1 MKLLILFTIVAIVSA
16 ANKPVFKCKT
26 KPEYEAELK
35 ATVTQCGI
43 VPDPAPD
50 KSLSPISIDEN
61 KACSDAGCQ
70 RRAEAMVAAC
80 AITNVGGDGA
90 EELVY
95 IIKKT
100 CVEGGASFECRTEAD
115 YDAELKAT
123 HALCGLKVT
132 GDKLPISIDKVK
144 TCSGYCPDPAACSDA
159 GCQRRAKA
167 MAEAC
172 EASGRG
178 GDGFEDAEKTI
189 KKTCGAFSCEEK
201 TDYIQEMNATHTLC
215 GITATANKFA
225 PVPIDQD
232 KACLKECLS
241 RAEFIVSNC
250 SKTGVG
256 GDGDELLVYL
266 IKKKC
271 NPFKC
276 KSKPEYEAEM
286 NATFTNCGISEDDRT
301 IDRSKACVHN
311 SEFCLERAEAIVAAC
326 AISKIGGNG
335 DEQMVRLL
343 KDVCTGIDPAE
354 PATREI
360 STPIPII
367 TTAISK
373 SSRTLVTPGVFVLI
387 FAAVLQL

>member
-26 KPEYEAELK
+26 KPEFEAELK
-35 ATVTQCGI
+35 ATFTQCGI

-50 KSLSPISIDEN
+50 KSLSPISIDED

-80 AITNVGGDGA
+80 ADTNVGGDGA

-100 CVEGGASFECRTEAD
+100 CNQCLSDAD
-115 YDAELKAT
+115 YNDKLKAT

-144 TCSGYCPDPAACSDA
+144 TCSNSSSHELKPWQYCLP
-159 GCQRRAKA
+159 RARA
-167 MAEAC
+167 MAVDC
-172 EASGRG
+172 EASGWG
-178 GDGFEDAEKTI
+178 GDGFTDAVKTI
-189 KKTCGAFSCEEK
+189 KKTCDAFSCEEK
-201 TDYIQEMNATHTLC
+201 TDYIQEMNATYTLC

-225 PVPIDQD
+225 PVKIDQD

-256 GDGDELLVYL
+256 GDGDELLVYS
-266 IKKKC
+266 IKKEC

-367 TTAISK
+367 TKAISK

>member
-16 ANKPVFKCKT
+16 ANNPVFECKT

-35 ATVTQCGI
+35 ATFTQCGI

-61 KACSDAGCQ
+61 K
-70 RRAEAMVAAC
+70 
-80 AITNVGGDGA
+80 
-90 EELVY
+90 
-95 IIKKT
+95 
-100 CVEGGASFECRTEAD
+100 
-115 YDAELKAT
+115 
-123 HALCGLKVT
+123 
-132 GDKLPISIDKVK
+132 
-144 TCSGYCPDPAACSDA
+144 ACSDA

-360 STPIPII
+360 SKPIPII
-367 TTAISK
+367 TKAISK
-373 SSRTLVTPGVFVLI
+373 SSCTLVTPGVFVLI